1 MSLQWCSPKRATNCK
16 RRNKHIG
23 KTIRHTGRE
32 RYKTLSG
39 RCVCV
44 FHHLLSFSSFR
55 LAQRNERHKLKSI
68 ANIDIVFY
76 LVYIYIYFFFVSLPS
91 YFFTFLPFYK
101 VPKVLQDDDCQNEEQ
116 EQVKSFPSEEIS
128 EGEPCLYVLV
138 QIVAII
144 SYHGTT
150 DDDA

>member
-1 MSLQWCSPKRATNCK
+1 MSFTWFIFIFTFSLFLYLFT
-16 RRNKHIG
+16 
-23 KTIRHTGRE
+23 
-32 RYKTLSG
+32 
-39 RCVCV
+39 
-44 FHHLLSFSSFR
+44 FLL
-55 LAQRNERHKLKSI
+55 
-68 ANIDIVFY
+68 FY
-76 LVYIYIYFFFVSLPS
+76 L
-91 YFFTFLPFYK
+91 FTFLPFYK

-116 EQVKSFPSEEIS
+116 EQVKSFPSEEVS

>member
-1 MSLQWCSPKRATNCK
+1 MIKKINDFTVFLFSLFKLFTFQRSFCFFT
-16 RRNKHIG
+16 
-23 KTIRHTGRE
+23 
-32 RYKTLSG
+32 
-39 RCVCV
+39 
-44 FHHLLSFSSFR
+44 FLLFN
-55 LAQRNERHKLKSI
+55 L
-68 ANIDIVFY
+68 
-76 LVYIYIYFFFVSLPS
+76 
-91 YFFTFLPFYK
+91 FTFLPFYK

-116 EQVKSFPSEEIS
+116 EQVKSFPSEEVS

>member
-1 MSLQWCSPKRATNCK
+1 
-16 RRNKHIG
+16 
-23 KTIRHTGRE
+23 
-32 RYKTLSG
+32 
-39 RCVCV
+39 
-44 FHHLLSFSSFR
+44 LSFTWFIFIFTFSLF
-55 LAQRNERHKLKSI
+55 LYLLL
-68 ANIDIVFY
+68 FY
-76 LVYIYIYFFFVSLPS
+76 LPTFLPF

-116 EQVKSFPSEEIS
+116 EQVKSFPSEEVS

-138 QIVAII
+138 QIIAII

>member
-1 MSLQWCSPKRATNCK
+1 M
-16 RRNKHIG
+16 
-23 KTIRHTGRE
+23 
-32 RYKTLSG
+32 
-39 RCVCV
+39 V
-44 FHHLLSFSSFR
+44 
-55 LAQRNERHKLKSI
+55 
-68 ANIDIVFY
+68 
-76 LVYIYIYFFFVSLPS
+76 YIYFFFVSLPFYLS
-91 YFFTFLPFYK
+91 TFLPFYK

>member
-1 MSLQWCSPKRATNCK
+1 MSRQWCSPKRATNCK

-55 LAQRNERHKLKSI
+55 LAQRNEKHKLKSI

-76 LVYIYIYFFFVSLPS
+76 LVYIYFFFVSLPF
-91 YFFTFLPFYK
+91 YFFTFLPSYK

-116 EQVKSFPSEEIS
+116 EQVKSFPSEEVS

>member
-1 MSLQWCSPKRATNCK
+1 MDQ
-16 RRNKHIG
+16 
-23 KTIRHTGRE
+23 TIRHTGRE

-55 LAQRNERHKLKSI
+55 LAQRNEKHKLKSI

-76 LVYIYIYFFFVSLPS
+76 LVYIYIYFFFVSLPF
-91 YFFTFLPFYK
+91 YLPTFLPFYK
-101 VPKVLQDDDCQNEEQ
+101 VPKVLQEDNCQNEEQ
-116 EQVKSFPSEEIS
+116 EQVKSFPSEEVS

>member
-1 MSLQWCSPKRATNCK
+1 MSFTWFIFIFT
-16 RRNKHIG
+16 
-23 KTIRHTGRE
+23 
-32 RYKTLSG
+32 
-39 RCVCV
+39 
-44 FHHLLSFSSFR
+44 FSLF
-55 LAQRNERHKLKSI
+55 L
-68 ANIDIVFY
+68 Y
-76 LVYIYIYFFFVSLPS
+76 L
-91 YFFTFLPFYK
+91 FTFLPFYK

>member
-1 MSLQWCSPKRATNCK
+1 M
-16 RRNKHIG
+16 
-23 KTIRHTGRE
+23 RHTGRD

-55 LAQRNERHKLKSI
+55 LAQRNEKHKLKSI

-76 LVYIYIYFFFVSLPS
+76 LVYIYIYFFFVSLPFYFLPS

-116 EQVKSFPSEEIS
+116 EQVKSFPSEEVS

>member
-1 MSLQWCSPKRATNCK
+1 MSFTWFIFIFTFSLFL
-16 RRNKHIG
+16 
-23 KTIRHTGRE
+23 
-32 RYKTLSG
+32 YLST
-39 RCVCV
+39 
-44 FHHLLSFSSFR
+44 F
-55 LAQRNERHKLKSI
+55 
-68 ANIDIVFY
+68 
-76 LVYIYIYFFFVSLPS
+76 LPF

-116 EQVKSFPSEEIS
+116 EQIKSFPSEEVS

>member
-1 MSLQWCSPKRATNCK
+1 MD
-16 RRNKHIG
+16 

-55 LAQRNERHKLKSI
+55 LAQRNEKHKLKSI

-76 LVYIYIYFFFVSLPS
+76 LVYIYIYFSLFL
-91 YFFTFLPFYK
+91 YLFTFLPFYN
-101 VPKVLQDDDCQNEEQ
+101 VPKVLQEDNCQNEEQ
-116 EQVKSFPSEEIS
+116 EQVKSFPSEEVS
-128 EGEPCLYVLV
+128 EGEPRLYVLV

>member
-1 MSLQWCSPKRATNCK
+1 MLD
-16 RRNKHIG
+16 

-55 LAQRNERHKLKSI
+55 LAQRNEKHKLKSI

-76 LVYIYIYFFFVSLPS
+76 LVYIYIYFFFVSLPF
-91 YFFTFLPFYK
+91 YFFTFLLFYLFTFLPFYK

-116 EQVKSFPSEEIS
+116 EQVKSFPSEEVS